1 MSRPVVTLAK
11 GKERTLGRRHPWI
24 FSGALTR
31 VEAELLDGEVV
42 DVHTSRGEFVA
53 IGHYNR
59 ASIAVRV
66 LSWQQRAID
75 HSFWRERLGEA
86 RALRTTLALPGT
98 ETNAY
103 RLICGEGDQLPGL
116 IVDVYGSVAVFQAHA
131 PGMLRSAQAIAE
143 AIVETVREVTAVIDR
158 SKDTE
163 SAGWL
168 VGSGEGEGVILE
180 HGHSFRVNWQRG
192 QKTGFFLDQ
201 RENRALLARYAPGRK
216 VLNAFCFTGGFSV
229 YAAKAGAA
237 HVLSVDSSADALALA
252 QANLTLNDIPE
263 ERASCHKADCMK
275 YLRALPDEPDLIILD
290 PPAFAKSKRAR
301 HAAVQAYKRLNEAAL
316 RQLPDGGIL
325 FTFSCTQVVS
335 RQLFEDTIAAAAFSV
350 GRHVRLLERMA
361 QPADHPVSVSHP
373 EGSYLKGLVL
383 IVTK

>member
-1 MSRPVVTLAK
+1 
-11 GKERTLGRRHPWI
+11 
-24 FSGALTR
+24 
-31 VEAELLDGEVV
+31 
-42 DVHTSRGEFVA
+42 
-53 IGHYNR
+53 
-59 ASIAVRV
+59 
-66 LSWQQRAID
+66 
-75 HSFWRERLGEA
+75 
-86 RALRTTLALPGT
+86 LALPGT

-143 AIVETVREVTAVIDR
+143 AIVETVPEVTAVIDR

-350 GRHVRLLERMA
+350 GRHVRVLERMA